1 MPRWASGTF
10 GLRLADMSELVE
22 DPGDP
27 RIAVFLGLRNHAER
41 QRREL
46 PGGDHANTFVCE
58 GDIVIERALAAGHT
72 LRSVLVSAKRT
83 KPLPSLPT
91 NVAVFAGNDA
101 VLETVT
107 GRPELRDPLAC
118 FDRPTT
124 RTVDDV
130 LDGASLV
137 AVLEGLNNPN
147 NLGVIMRNAA
157 GLGVDAVLLDPTCG
171 DPLYRRAIRA
181 SMGQVFTIP
190 FARADGTAT
199 ILSALHARG
208 YRSLALTPSGD
219 QRLDEFTS
227 STPVAVLLGAEG
239 PGLTDATID
248 QATDRVRIH
257 MERNVDSLNVANAA
271 AIAFHQLRQ
280 RT

>member
-1 MPRWASGTF
+1 
-10 GLRLADMSELVE
+10 MSELVE
-22 DPGDP
+22 DPEDP

-46 PGGDHANTFVCE
+46 PGGDHADTFVCE
-58 GDIVIERALAAGHT
+58 GDLVIERALAAGHT
-72 LRSVLVSAKRT
+72 LRSVLVSARRT
-83 KPLPSLPT
+83 KPLPPLPT
-91 NVAVFAGNDA
+91 DASVYAGNDA
-101 VLETVT
+101 VLEKVT

-118 FDRPTT
+118 FDRPSP
-124 RTVDDV
+124 RSIEDI

-157 GLGVDAVLLDPTCG
+157 GLGVDAVLLDSTCG

-181 SMGQVFTIP
+181 SMGQVFAVP
-190 FARADGTAT
+190 FARADATAAL
-199 ILSALHARG
+199 LSTLHARG
-208 YRSLALTPSGD
+208 FRSLALTPAGD
-219 QRLDEFTS
+219 QRLDDFVH
-227 STPVAVLLGAEG
+227 STPVAILLGAEG

-280 RT
+280 RS